1 MTVREVFLFSKT
13 VINDNHFV
21 LMWCLV
27 IHAFNIHLAF
37 YNSEVL
43 KLPGRKLMSLNGSWI
58 ALYKMTPSA
67 AARLILLGM

>member
-1 MTVREVFLFSKT
+1 
-13 VINDNHFV
+13 
-21 LMWCLV
+21 MWCLV
-27 IHAFNIHLAF
+27 IHASNIHLAF

-58 ALYKMTPSA
+58 ALYKMTLSA

>member
-1 MTVREVFLFSKT
+1 
-13 VINDNHFV
+13 
-21 LMWCLV
+21 MWCLV
-27 IHAFNIHLAF
+27 IHASNIHLAF